1 MGVVV
6 VPFQGG
12 GPPTLIDVGGEPI
25 LNVSDLRGLADLP
38 IGNLEPV
45 TPQWSPD
52 GRSLAYLRR
61 DGGRTRVWRARA
73 DGTGAAPVSKL
84 DVDAR
89 SVRWSA
95 DRSEERRVGKE
106 CVSTCSSRWAPY
118 H

>member
-38 IGNLEPV
+38 TGNLEPV

-52 GRSLAYLRR
+52 CRSLAYFRR
-61 DGGRTRVWRARA
+61 DGGRPRVCRARA
-73 DGTGAAPVSKL
+73 DGTGAAPVPNTEL
-84 DVDAR
+84 HHR
-89 SVRWSA
+89 PVRWSA
-95 DRSEERRVGKE
+95 AGDALTARPRPGL
-106 CVSTCSSRWAPY
+106 
-118 H
+118 